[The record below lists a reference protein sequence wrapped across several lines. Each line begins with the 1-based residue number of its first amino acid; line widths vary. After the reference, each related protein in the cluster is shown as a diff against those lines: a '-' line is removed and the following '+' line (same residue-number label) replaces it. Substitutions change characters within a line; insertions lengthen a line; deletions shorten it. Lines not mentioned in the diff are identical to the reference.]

1 MRGYA
6 EAAAAFVNAVLVL
19 VVPLVFVWLEHAR
32 LGATIDALTLGR
44 SASILLNGAAHDG
57 GPMF

>member
-1 MRGYA
+1 MRGHA

-19 VVPLVFVWLEHAR
+19 VVPLIFVWLEHAR

-44 SASILLNGAAHDG
+44 SAAILLPFAA
-57 GPMF
+57 FAAWRK